1 MNKIKVAE
9 TLKEFIISQLNNFN
23 SPAVCFIRPIIARIL
38 NNNYKRVYTY
48 LDLLADE
55 NGDIDATGI
64 VTDISNSLISAQPFS
79 MNIPIVGEVSIGE
92 GKIEMSIPFI
102 NKNIVFTKKDLDILY
117 ESLNNVSHEH
127 PIIKTPLKGGY

>member
-64 VTDISNSLISAQPFS
+64 VTDISSSLIAAKPFTV
-79 MNIPIVGEVSIGE
+79 NIPIIGDILIGE
-92 GKIEMSIPFI
+92 GKISMSLPFV
-102 NKNIVFTKKDLDILY
+102 NKDIIFTKKDLDVLY
-117 ESLNNVSHEH
+117 ELINTDK
-127 PIIKTPLKGGY
+127 P